1 MMRAESIDSRKVPFR
16 SSLHA
21 KLIGLMAIVI
31 AGIIG
36 FLTWFFPSHE
46 LTALEETQQAQV
58 ASYGTLLSGQV
69 RSAVAFSD
77 RETAREVL
85 SSLDA
90 DPDVVGTML
99 FDEAGRT
106 LYQYGT
112 PSPWVERARA
122 GVRAQRLFR
131 LRDRVAVVVPV
142 ESLEGPRG
150 TLVIELSTQRLLA
163 NQRAV
168 IGTAV
173 ALGVVVLLLG
183 VLAASLIARSF
194 VRRLRD
200 MGAVASAVAEGTV
213 EPREIVI
220 GKRDELGVFAV
231 ALNQMLAKLHA
242 KQAHLTATVDNL
254 TATEDALA
262 VANRELE
269 GRVEQ
274 RTAELYVE
282 MERRAKVELE
292 LRQAQKLE
300 SVGRLAA
307 GVAHEINTPI
317 QFVSD
322 SVQFSSDAI
331 TDLFT
336 VLDAQRAVV
345 DQVLA
350 GNPDDPAAV
359 AAVAA
364 FEAADLAFLTGELPL
379 ALDRALEGIDRVAVI
394 VRSMKV
400 FAHPNSQL
408 ADIDLNTAIASTLT
422 IARNEYK
429 YVADVEATYGDLPR
443 VTCHGGEINQAV
455 LNILLNSS
463 HAVAD
468 VVAATGKRG
477 RITVRTWRDRDEA
490 VIAIADTGGGIPDSI
505 RDQIFDPFF
514 TTKAVGRGTGQGL
527 AIARSVIVDKHHG
540 ALTFETEPGAGTTF
554 FLRIPIQQPMQ
565 KQAA

>member
-1 MMRAESIDSRKVPFR
+1 MMRGDSIEARKVPFR
-16 SSLHA
+16 SSIHA
-21 KLIGLMAIVI
+21 KLIGLTAIVI
-31 AGIIG
+31 AGIVG
-36 FLTWFFPSHE
+36 FLTWFFPLHE
-46 LTALEETQQAQV
+46 LAALEETQQLQV
-58 ASYGTLLSGQV
+58 ASYGALLSGQV

-90 DPDVVGTML
+90 DPDVVSTVL
-99 FDEAGRT
+99 FDEAGHT
-106 LYQYGT
+106 LYEHGA
-112 PSPWVERARA
+112 PSPWVERARV
-122 GVRAQRLFR
+122 GVRSPKRFSM
-131 LRDRVAVVVPV
+131 RDRVAIVVPV

-150 TLVIELSTQRLLA
+150 TLVIELSTQRVIE
-163 NQRAV
+163 NQRDV
-168 IGTAV
+168 IATAV
-173 ALGVVVLLLG
+173 AIGVVVLLLG

-200 MGAVASAVAEGTV
+200 MGEVASAIAEDSAM
-213 EPREIVI
+213 PCEIAVD
-220 GKRDELGVFAV
+220 KRDELGVFAT

-242 KQAHLTATVDNL
+242 KQARLTATVDDL
-254 TATEDALA
+254 TAAEDELA

-269 GRVEQ
+269 HRVEQ

-282 MERRAKVELE
+282 MERRTKVELE

-322 SVQFSSDAI
+322 SVQFSSDAV
-331 TDLFT
+331 TDLFK

-345 DQVLA
+345 ERVLA
-350 GNPDDPAAV
+350 SDPGDPTATAAV
-359 AAVAA
+359 AV
-364 FEAADLAFLTGELPL
+364 FEAADLAYLSGELPL
-379 ALDRALEGIDRVAVI
+379 ALDRALDGINRVAVI

-408 ADIDLNTAIASTLT
+408 ADVDLNTAIASTLT

-429 YVADVEATYGDLPR
+429 YVADLEATYGDLPP
-443 VTCHGGEINQAV
+443 VSCHGGEINQAV
-455 LNILLNSS
+455 LNILLNSA

-468 VVAATGKRG
+468 VVAASGTRG
-477 RITVRTWRDRDEA
+477 RITVRTSRDRDAA

-514 TTKAVGRGTGQGL
+514 TTKSVGRGTGQGL
-527 AIARSVIVDKHHG
+527 AIARSVIVDKHRG
-540 ALTFETEPGAGTTF
+540 SLTFQTEPGVGTTF

-565 KQAA
+565 KQAT